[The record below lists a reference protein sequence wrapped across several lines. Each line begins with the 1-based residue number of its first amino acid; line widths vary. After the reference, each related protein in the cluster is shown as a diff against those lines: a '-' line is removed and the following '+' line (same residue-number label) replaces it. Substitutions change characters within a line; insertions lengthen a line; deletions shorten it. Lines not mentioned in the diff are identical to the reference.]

1 MRKKRG
7 FTLIE
12 LLVVIAIIGILAA
25 ILLPALA
32 RARESAR
39 RASCQNNL
47 KQFGLV
53 FKMYSNESKGG
64 KFPPHGSTYCY
75 DNPNGDGANQVP
87 AMETIYPEYLTDMK
101 IFFCPSDAMASDI
114 DFFIKEPNGI
124 WCVNT
129 PGHPH
134 YGEFDPREVGIQP
147 EPQVLEGARLHSYC
161 YYGFACETPQSW
173 VAAMKYSKEV
183 ETAWAVEMG
192 SATSPQNA
200 LAIRDRD
207 IDFDTPGWGRG
218 LIESEIEDAVPAD
231 GWAQNMAQY
240 GAYPVP
246 LQGTGGSDSTI
257 YRTRE
262 GIERFMITDINNPAA
277 SAQAQST
284 IPMMWDRIDNAGQ
297 GRTAL
302 FNHIPGGCNCLYM
315 DGHTTWI
322 RYPGEHPITWLAGIT
337 GGR

>member
-1 MRKKRG
+1 MQERKG

-53 FKMYSNESKGG
+53 FKMYSNEAKGG
-64 KFPPHGSTYCY
+64 KFPPHGTTTRDDCLSC
-75 DNPNGDGANQVP
+75 DGATEVP
-87 AMETIYPEYLTDMK
+87 AFETLYPEYLSDMK
-101 IFFCPSDAMASDI
+101 VFFCPSDAMASNI
-114 DFFIKEPNGI
+114 DDYISPPNGY
-124 WCVNT
+124 WCGHT
-129 PGHPH
+129 PGGQH
-134 YGEFDPREVGIQP
+134 YLQFEPRSVGYS
-147 EPQVLEGARLHSYC
+147 EEGVLEGTRLHSYE
-161 YYGFACETPQSW
+161 YYGFACDTPQDW

-183 ETAWAVEMG
+183 EHAWAVEIG
-192 SATSPQNA
+192 GGNSPQAA
-200 LAIRDRD
+200 LDIRDRD
-207 IDFDTPGWGRG
+207 INFDDPGWARG
-218 LIESEIEDAVPAD
+218 TIESEISDAVPTD
-231 GWAQNMAQY
+231 GWAQNMSQY
-240 GAYPVP
+240 GAYPIP
-246 LQGTGGSDSTI
+246 LQGTGGSATTI

-277 SAQAQST
+277 GAKAQSE
-284 IPMMWDRIDNAGQ
+284 IAIMWDRIDNAGQ
-297 GRTAL
+297 GRQAQ

-315 DGHTTWI
+315 DGHVTWI

>member
-1 MRKKRG
+1 
-7 FTLIE
+7 
-12 LLVVIAIIGILAA
+12 
-25 ILLPALA
+25 
-32 RARESAR
+32 
-39 RASCQNNL
+39 
-47 KQFGLV
+47 LV
-53 FKMYSNESKGG
+53 FKMYSNEAKGG
-64 KFPPHGSTYCY
+64 KFPPHGSTHSY

-87 AMETIYPEYLTDMK
+87 AMETIYPEYLTDMNV
-101 IFFCPSDAMASDI
+101 FFCPSDAMSSDK
-114 DFFIKEPNGI
+114 DYFVAPPDGI

-134 YGEFDPREVGIQP
+134 FGEFDPQEVGSQP

-192 SATSPQNA
+192 GAASWQAA
-200 LAIRDRD
+200 LDIRDRD
-207 IDFDTPGWGRG
+207 IDFDCTGWSRG
-218 LIESEIEDAVPAD
+218 LIESEVEDAVPTD

-246 LQGTGGSDSTI
+246 LQGTSGNDSTI
-257 YRTRE
+257 YRLRE
-262 GIERFMITDINNPAA
+262 GVERFMITDINNPAG

-284 IPMMWDRIDNAGQ
+284 IPIMWDRIDNSGQ

-302 FNHIPGGCNCLYM
+302 FNHIPGGCNVLWM
-315 DGHTTWI
+315 DGHVSWI
-322 RYPGEHPITWLAGIT
+322 RYPGEHPISWLAGIT